1 MISKKIE
8 TMHAMRLILD
18 KANIPRHD
26 HNEKPLSLSGR
37 LAELVKRYRA
47 ILFVDKCKNKGCKDD
62 RDAHVIKI
70 CSKCREELK

>member
-26 HNEKPLSLSGR
+26 LHEKPLSLSGR

-47 ILFVDKCKNKGCKDD
+47 ILFVDKCKNKGCG
-62 RDAHVIKI
+62 DAHIIKL
-70 CSKCREELK
+70 CSVCKREL